1 MNLNKANTAGM
12 IIPTSLT
19 SNTLTTTGTT
29 LLSNGTNY
37 SSGTSIINNPLE
49 INGPIIY
56 TNGTNTIHSQSYLH
70 EVAVIAITR
79 SPEGYIIKSKMVKTM
94 WVETKDKGSIDFAAS
109 KDPEVEKFEPEDII
123 IKTLRTI
130 KL

>member
-1 MNLNKANTAGM
+1 MNLNKVNTAG
-12 IIPTSLT
+12 IVNSPLGNSG
-19 SNTLTTTGTT
+19 TLTTGTT
-29 LLSNGTNY
+29 LLSNGTSY

-56 TNGTNTIHSQSYLH
+56 NNNTTYSQFYLH

-79 SPEGYIIKSKMVKTM
+79 SPEGYIIKTKMVKTM
-94 WVETKDKGSIDFAAS
+94 WIETKYGGSIDFAAS

-130 KL
+130 EL

>member
-12 IIPTSLT
+12 IIPTSPNST
-19 SNTLTTTGTT
+19 TLTTTGTT
-29 LLSNGTNY
+29 FSAFGNNY

-56 TNGTNTIHSQSYLH
+56 NNDNTTYVQSYLH

>member
-1 MNLNKANTAGM
+1 MKLNPN
-12 IIPTSLT
+12 
-19 SNTLTTTGTT
+19 NTTGTVVSSTLGNSST
-29 LLSNGTNY
+29 LLSNGNT
-37 SSGTSIINNPLE
+37 SLGTSYPGTSYTHNHLE

-56 TNGTNTIHSQSYLH
+56 RSDTTTYSQSYLH

-79 SPEGYIIKSKMVKTM
+79 SPEGSIIKSKMVKTM
-94 WVETKDKGSIDFAAS
+94 WVETKDGGSIDFAAG
-109 KDPEVEKFEPEDII
+109 KDPEVGKFEPEDII

>member
-12 IIPTSLT
+12 IIPTSLNST
-19 SNTLTTTGTT
+19 TLATTGTT

-37 SSGTSIINNPLE
+37 SSGTSIIHNPLE

-56 TNGTNTIHSQSYLH
+56 NNDNTTYSQSYLH

-79 SPEGYIIKSKMVKTM
+79 SPEGYVIKSKMVKTM

>member
-1 MNLNKANTAGM
+1 MKLNPN
-12 IIPTSLT
+12 
-19 SNTLTTTGTT
+19 NTTGTVVSSTSNSST
-29 LLSNGTNY
+29 LLSNGNT
-37 SSGTSIINNPLE
+37 SLGTSYLGTSYTHNHLE

-56 TNGTNTIHSQSYLH
+56 RGDTTTYSQSYLH

-79 SPEGYIIKSKMVKTM
+79 SPEGSIIKSKMVKTM
-94 WVETKDKGSIDFAAS
+94 WVETKDGGSIDFTAG
-109 KDPEVEKFEPEDII
+109 KDPEVGKFEPEDII

>member
-1 MNLNKANTAGM
+1 MNLNKVNTAG
-12 IIPTSLT
+12 IVNSPLGNSG
-19 SNTLTTTGTT
+19 TLTTGTT
-29 LLSNGTNY
+29 LLSNGTSY
-37 SSGTSIINNPLE
+37 SSGTSIIHNPNE
-49 INGPIIY
+49 INGPLVY
-56 TNGTNTIHSQSYLH
+56 NDNTTTYSQSYLH

-94 WVETKDKGSIDFAAS
+94 WIETKYGGSIDFAAS

-130 KL
+130 EL